1 MYHNSTCIF
10 DIPENM
16 FDFLVCLFFCLAR
29 SKNTATEIPGEYF
42 EPASLSCS
50 LNVSKYL
57 RCQIAKKCIH
67 NGTSLFFFF
76 FINIYT
82 QLWGSGSLS
91 DKVQYYHGLWSFL
104 SITRSSGRK
113 ACSRGI
119 YLKSG
124 ETLKLCAMEESNNV
138 CGCVN
143 EFKMPLRLQEIKS
156 DIAMSPFTLSDMI
169 RLLLHGAFFTFI

>member
-1 MYHNSTCIF
+1 MILVQQQRCSGKTATRSDPTLNTRFTQQRPNHVVNWFEGICIT
-10 DIPENM
+10 IQPV
-16 FDFLVCLFFCLAR
+16 FLIFLKICLIFWFVFFFCLAR
-29 SKNTATEIPGEYF
+29 SKNTATEITGEYF

-50 LNVSKYL
+50 LNVRKYL

-67 NGTSLFFFF
+67 NGTSLFFF

-91 DKVQYYHGLWSFL
+91 DKVQYYHSLWSFL

-124 ETLKLCAMEESNNV
+124 
-138 CGCVN
+138 
-143 EFKMPLRLQEIKS
+143 
-156 DIAMSPFTLSDMI
+156 
-169 RLLLHGAFFTFI
+169 